1 MTESITTVL
10 QIIHLETVFINTTI
24 PSSTRVR
31 QIPHNYLSISEKR
44 KGIEKPIMHW
54 SVIDHAKSYQNWSKR
69 CNLCLTEKYYIS
81 TSPVNLINKR
91 TELVSKCHHENNF
104 YLVNYKAKLKS
115 QLVAMTTCQLYQE

>member
-31 QIPHNYLSISEKR
+31 QIPQNYLSISEKR

-54 SVIDHAKSYQNWSKR
+54 SVIDHAKPYQNG
-69 CNLCLTEKYYIS
+69 
-81 TSPVNLINKR
+81 
-91 TELVSKCHHENNF
+91 
-104 YLVNYKAKLKS
+104 LKGAS
-115 QLVAMTTCQLYQE
+115 